1 MHHLLSTRY
10 AGLALKNPIIIGS
23 SGLTNTAEKNKELE
37 RAGAGAIVLKSLF
50 EEQISKQSDWL
61 LENSDYPEAS
71 DYIRNYIQSHPV
83 ADYLNLIQE
92 SQHVCNIPVIAS
104 INCYDPGTW
113 IDFAHQIEMAGASAI
128 ELNMFIMQT
137 KIHAK
142 ANVEIDKYIR
152 ILQQIKEKVNI
163 PIIVKIG
170 KYFDNV
176 SSFVNQLYANGA
188 DGVVLF
194 NRFYQPDYD
203 INKLQIVSGQVFS
216 SHSDFP
222 DTLRW
227 TSIISGQIP
236 TLSIASSS
244 GLQDWEDVIKC
255 LLAGA
260 NAVQLCST
268 IYQHG
273 AEIISQILRS
283 MEEWMHSMNFHS
295 INEFCGKLNHRNI
308 IDAMLYERVQFMK
321 YFSNRD

>member
-10 AGLALKNPIIIGS
+10 AGLTLKNPIIIGS

-37 RAGAGAIVLKSLF
+37 KAGAGAIVLKSLF

-61 LENSDYPEAS
+61 LEDSDYPEAS
-71 DYIRNYIQSHPV
+71 DYIRHYVQSHQV
-83 ADYLNLIQE
+83 TDYINLIQE
-92 SQHVCNIPVIAS
+92 SHRQCNIPIIAS
-104 INCYDPGTW
+104 INCYEPGTW
-113 IDFAHQIEMAGASAI
+113 IDFAHQVEMAGASAI
-128 ELNMFIMQT
+128 ELNLFILQT
-137 KIHAK
+137 EIHAK
-142 ANVEIDKYIR
+142 TDLGLEKYIR

-163 PIIVKIG
+163 PVIIKIG
-170 KYFDNV
+170 KHFDNIP
-176 SSFVNQLYANGA
+176 SFVNQLYANGA
-188 DGVVLF
+188 AGVVLF
-194 NRFYQPDYD
+194 NRFYQPDID
-203 INKLQIVSGQVFS
+203 INKLQIVSGHVFS
-216 SHSDFP
+216 SHTDFP

-227 TSIISGQIP
+227 TGIISGKVP
-236 TLSIASSS
+236 NLSIASAS

-273 AEIISQILRS
+273 LEIISQILRS

-295 INEFCGKLNHRNI
+295 IHEFCGKLNYKNI
-308 IDAMLYERVQFMK
+308 ADPMLYERVQFMK